1 MKSCKSLIVLLIA
14 AVALLVLNF
23 TLSRLTHSGLAP
35 LNRQVLADIPS
46 DVCGIRFVCRDAVRV
61 ELRVV
66 EGRWRLVAPFFG
78 SADAREVMRFLDTLT
93 RAPVVDV
100 VTDAEL
106 VRLNRTRA
114 ELALESP
121 GLRIELT
128 DERGKATG
136 LSFGARTPSNDG
148 VYVALD
154 GTDAVFVAPTGVLAA
169 VNLPAD
175 AFRRREIFPAD
186 AGAPSAF
193 EIKRTDGV
201 VHRFVRGDGGW
212 TFNGGRAARKVD
224 GFVDGLLSASAV
236 NFVWPVGASNET
248 DHVSTSL
255 LAGYGLDPDAC
266 VTVMLTDGASGAVR
280 RVSFG
285 KEAENGLV
293 YALVQNGGA
302 VVTLPGALKDFVCQD
317 AVLFADSRVF
327 PLEARAVGGFSI
339 AAEGDLY
346 SLSRGKDGLW
356 QLESPIV
363 APADQAFAESLLA
376 RVLALSSADV
386 VAEGGLTVTVSTNGA
401 KIAVSRERLLGAET
415 FEALRSREMLKVD
428 PALVKRLVSTPGG
441 KGTKPAAVSYDR
453 DRRQWNAENGEGE
466 SAVADEKGVKAVLAA
481 LNPLKAVAVVK
492 LNVKAADL
500 DDFGLDTPSLTVA
513 VDQDSSEAV
522 RRNILVGKKAKGGA
536 YATIGSSDAVF
547 VLSDETVRQLSTP
560 IVGQ

>member
-1 MKSCKSLIVLLIA
+1 MKSPKSIFVL
-14 AVALLVLNF
+14 AVLALALAVLNVSLRRPGADARSMDRLVF
-23 TLSRLTHSGLAP
+23 ADLS
-35 LNRQVLADIPS
+35 S
-46 DVCGIRFVCRDAVRV
+46 DVCGLRLVRPSAPSA
-61 ELRVV
+61 ELRLA
-66 EGRWRLVAPFFG
+66 EGKWRLVSPFSG
-78 SADAREVMRFLDTLT
+78 SADAQAVMRVVDALART
-93 RAPVVDV
+93 PVVDT

-106 VRLNRTRA
+106 VRLSRSRA
-114 ELALESP
+114 ELALDRP
-121 GLRIELT
+121 VLRLELT
-128 DERGKATG
+128 DDRGETAG
-136 LSFGARTPSNDG
+136 LSFGAHTPANDG
-148 VYVALD
+148 VYVAMD
-154 GTDAVFVAPTGVLAA
+154 GIPAVFVAPTGLLAS
-169 VNLPAD
+169 VDLPAD
-175 AFRRREIFPAD
+175 AFRRRAVFPSD

-193 EIKRTDGV
+193 EIKRADGV
-201 VHRFVRGDGGW
+201 PRRFVRLADGW
-212 TFNGGRAARKVD
+212 TFNGERASRKVD
-224 GFVDGLLSASAV
+224 GFVEQLVAASAV
-236 NFVWPVGASNET
+236 SFLWPVGASNET
-248 DHVSTSL
+248 DHVSASL

-266 VTVMLTDGASGAVR
+266 VTVTLTDGASGAVR

-317 AVLFADSRVF
+317 TVLFADSRVF

-376 RVLALSSADV
+376 RVLSLSSADV

-428 PALVKRLVSTPGG
+428 SALVKRLVSTSGG
-441 KGTKPAAVSYDR
+441 KGAKSAAVAYDR